1 MFCRTTFQNITI
13 LDGVGPAAFDFR
25 QAAAVGI
32 IDVVLIDIDSSLKP
46 VGSPAF
52 GISSIVSSSSDMT
65 AFVDV
70 ATNCHDFSQLGYYY
84 CRNKCFRTVTYATS
98 PSGTDKFVLRVT
110 DASNPSRSHD
120 YPGYYNFET
129 VVTDG
134 QTPEKRNSWIIKY
147 RYFAP
152 SLPQG
157 RYTAQF
163 IDTRNGQVSWPTFV
177 STTIEPELCTNSPNV
192 NPIALTIPLVGES
205 NCFELVRNGRME
217 LSTSSYPFWL
227 HAEIGIEL
235 VPGGGIGGTSA
246 ISDTDNAVN
255 NGYLGQFIDTR
266 CLLPGRQYE
275 ISAWV
280 KLVNPTSKAL
290 IVCNRQDSSCPSVVL
305 RYRSPLDPTGQSFK
319 EEVMTVAYLVVDTKD
334 GWSLLQ
340 NTLTIDSRLAEA
352 SSVAIAVAR
361 RRGNVKMYVDD
372 VSMSL
377 VRR

>member
-32 IDVVLIDIDSSLKP
+32 TDVMLIDIDSSLKP
-46 VGSPAF
+46 VGSSAF
-52 GISSIVSSSSDMT
+52 GISSIISSSSQMS

-70 ATNCHDFSQLGYYY
+70 ATSCHDFSELGYYY

-120 YPGYYNFET
+120 FPGYYNFET

-134 QTPEKRNSWIIKY
+134 QTPEKRNSWILKH
-147 RYFAP
+147 RVFAP

-157 RYTAQF
+157 RYTAHF

-177 STTIEPELCTNSPNV
+177 TTTIEPELCTNSPAV
-192 NPIALTIPLVGES
+192 NPIALTVPSVGES
-205 NCFELVRNGRME
+205 DCIELVRNGRME
-217 LSTSSYPFWL
+217 LPTSSYPYWL

-235 VPGGGIGGTSA
+235 VPGGGIGGTNA
-246 ISDTDNAVN
+246 ISDTDSAVD
-255 NGYLGQFIDTR
+255 GYLGQFIDTR
-266 CLLPGRQYE
+266 CLVPGRQYE

-280 KLVNPTSKAL
+280 KLVNPTSKAVF
-290 IVCNRQDSSCPSVVL
+290 VCNRQVSSCPSVVL
-305 RYRSPLDPTGQSFK
+305 RYRSPMDPTGQLFN

-340 NTLTIDSRLAEA
+340 RTLTIDTRLAEA

-361 RRGNVKMYVDD
+361 GRPNVKMYLDD

-377 VRR
+377 VGR